1 MTKETVA
8 GQTRRKTNRVLNA
21 LYRGWYEG
29 KIYGY
34 PLIGAPIGALRR
46 YLSEV
51 RALFGEDL
59 AA

>member
-1 MTKETVA
+1 MPRETVA

-29 KIYGY
+29 KVYGY
-34 PLIGAPIGALRR
+34 PLIGAPVGALRH

-51 RALFGEDL
+51 RTLLREDR